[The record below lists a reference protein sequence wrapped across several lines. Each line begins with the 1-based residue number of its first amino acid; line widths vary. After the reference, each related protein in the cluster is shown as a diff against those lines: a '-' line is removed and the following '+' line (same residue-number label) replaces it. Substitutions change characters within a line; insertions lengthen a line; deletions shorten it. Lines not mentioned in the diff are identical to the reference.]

1 MYFKIFIEIMFEIKN
16 LKYKDILDI
25 PELVI
30 DKQVTCIVGPSG
42 SGKQHFLKCLMYL
55 TFLAAEI

>member
-1 MYFKIFIEIMFEIKN
+1 MFEIKN